1 MSKKSI
7 GILAYYWPPA
17 GGSGVQR
24 WLRFSNHLCD
34 LGWDV
39 HVFTFKNPKYPI
51 LDNTTLEKVN
61 PLIKVSKISGFE
73 FPNFLTR
80 YSSEESLRDYMR
92 YRGNYGYG
100 LGMNKFFR
108 GRSPE
113 KSFTFMLRELF
124 LFPDARKFLI
134 NPAYKFLK
142 QYYSEN
148 NLSALITTGPPHS
161 MHLAGMKLKKDLGIN
176 WIADFRDPWSNFFQN
191 KLLNQLKSTMK
202 KHEQAEN
209 EVLESCDAAFTT
221 SKSLRSKFLN
231 KNSSTFYIPSGF
243 EEKIEST
250 NHDKFRILYT
260 GSMKKIQN
268 PGNLWQVLQELIE
281 SDEQFKQDVEIVLIG
296 NIDRLIFYTN
306 EFKKIRDRK
315 ILSYMSKNELN
326 LEISKAELLVVC
338 SVNYPDS
345 NDIIPGKFFHYLAAN
360 KNILGISNKGSDLEK
375 IINETK
381 SGMSFDFNNYDDL
394 KNYIYQ
400 CYQNYIKGEK
410 PKNEMNESYLSM
422 SIAKEIDK
430 IVSNI

>member
-1 MSKKSI
+1 MNKKSI

-39 HVFTFKNPKYPI
+39 HVFTFKNPKYPV
-51 LDNTTLEKVN
+51 LDNSTLEKVN

-73 FPNFLTR
+73 FPRFLTKT
-80 YSSEESLRDYMR
+80 SSQESVY
-92 YRGNYGYG
+92 YHHHSG
-100 LGMNKFFR
+100 LGFGQGAKVGLLR
-108 GRSPE
+108 GRSFE
-113 KSFTFMLRELF
+113 MSFTLMLRELF
-124 LFPDARKFLI
+124 LFPDARKFLV

-161 MHLAGMKLKKDLGIN
+161 MHLAGMKLKKDLRIN

-209 EVLESCDAAFTT
+209 KVLENCDAAFTT
-221 SKSLRSKFLN
+221 SESLRSKFLD
-231 KNSSTFYIPSGF
+231 KKSSTFYIPSGF

-250 NHDKFRILYT
+250 DHDKFRILYT
-260 GSMKKIQN
+260 GSMKNIQN
-268 PGNLWQVLQELIE
+268 PKNLWLALHELIE
-281 SDEQFKQDVEIVLIG
+281 SNGNFKKDVEIVLIG
-296 NIDRLIFYTN
+296 NIDRWIINSF

-315 ILSYMSKNELN
+315 ILSYMPKEELN
-326 LEISKAELLVVC
+326 LEISKANLLVVC
-338 SVNYPDS
+338 SVNYADS
-345 NDIIPGKFFHYLAAN
+345 NDIVPGKFFHYLAAN
-360 KNILGISNKGSDLEK
+360 KNILGISNRGSDLEK

-381 SGMSFDFNNYDDL
+381 SGMSFDYNNYEDL
-394 KNYIYQ
+394 KNYIYK
-400 CYQNYIKGEK
+400 CYQNFLKGVK
-410 PKNEMNESYLSM
+410 PKNKLNENYLSIN
-422 SIAKEIDK
+422 IAKEIDK